1 MVHAG
6 LFVCV
11 TRCEETR
18 CIFTIHS
25 SHYSLHHISSTGRQ
39 HTVPWIFVEV
49 MRRML
54 NLIYSTRLYS
64 PLLNPPNPP
73 RSVEFSPFILIVF
86 LASVF
91 YCSPSSLPP
100 SFLPSFL
107 PLALLHLL
115 SFIRKGTST
124 PKDKNSS
131 VRFRNQQGLRS
142 CKVQETERQ
151 YSYLVTGD
159 RIKQYEA
166 SVLASYAVYGMSDK
180 KQVRTCRQTLHLYGW
195 MDPVRLSVLLRA
207 TGSMTNDSMMLFY
220 DSAFTSYV
228 LTLLCCAVV
237 LCCVVWC
244 GLICYAVMS

>member
-1 MVHAG
+1 MDAQSN
-6 LFVCV
+6 LF
-11 TRCEETR
+11 
-18 CIFTIHS
+18 
-25 SHYSLHHISSTGRQ
+25 
-39 HTVPWIFVEV
+39 
-49 MRRML
+49 
-54 NLIYSTRLYS
+54 YSTVFSS
-64 PLLNPPNPP
+64 PLRPNPP
-73 RSVEFSPFILIVF
+73 RSVEFSPFILIAF

-100 SFLPSFL
+100 SFLL

-142 CKVQETERQ
+142 CKVHETERQ

-166 SVLASYAVYGMSDK
+166 SVLASYAVYEMSDK
-180 KQVRTCRQTLHLYGW
+180 KQVRTCRQTLHLYGR
-195 MDPVRLSVLLRA
+195 MDPVSVLLRA
-207 TGSMTNDSMMLFY
+207 TGCMTNDPMMLFY

-237 LCCVVWC
+237 LLCCVVWFDLLC
-244 GLICYAVMS
+244 CDVVRCVDLC

>member
-39 HTVPWIFVEV
+39 HTVPGIFVEV

-54 NLIYSTRLYS
+54 NLNYSTRLYS
-64 PLLNPPNPP
+64 PLLTAQIRPALSN
-73 RSVEFSPFILIVF
+73 SH
-86 LASVF
+86 
-91 YCSPSSLPP
+91 PSSLSFSSHVYFTALPHPSFSP
-100 SFLPSFL
+100 SFLSL
-107 PLALLHLL
+107 GVLHLL

-166 SVLASYAVYGMSDK
+166 SVLASYAVYEMSDK
-180 KQVRTCRQTLHLYGW
+180 KQVRTCRQTLHLYGR
-195 MDPVRLSVLLRA
+195 MDPVRLNVLLRA
-207 TGSMTNDSMMLFY
+207 SGCMTNDSMMLFH

-228 LTLLCCAVV
+228 LTSLCCAVV
-237 LCCVVWC
+237 WC
-244 GLICYAVMS
+244 GVICYAVMS